1 MQSKDLFSS
10 HLGLRELLITFRQ
23 AGMDLNVSGS
33 ELSGLLSSAHA
44 LADPITILI
53 LGNEG
58 SGKTSFISRFTEQDI
73 SSIQSKTK
81 LPKIIRYGENFHSY
95 SDDIFEEISFPH
107 QILKKLNFIE
117 CNLGQLSQHSDL
129 LKTVYRVSDLVLMIV
144 PAIDPWDTSIYGIVS
159 DLHVIN
165 NLPSAVILSHSD
177 LRTDEENNAFKD
189 YIHQSTE
196 KALGNQMPV
205 FEISYVDYSQ
215 SNHIE
220 KNHLSKLFE
229 WVGESIEER
238 GRFKRKLDRAEKKL
252 TDATQRIASLM
263 EISSKTDDSE
273 IEKLRMIEKIIDLS
287 SDELVYELS
296 ELLYDDLF
304 IFDRGIDK
312 TKSNLKKIF
321 GMFLVSIN
329 YTKNC
334 RFAVS
339 VLIDSLNDNSE
350 KLISAFRKIDSQIQS
365 CNQLDDTKF
374 LKSLRENE
382 SLLKDHIQNFETL
395 HQEQTNHLI
404 EDIKTNY
411 EKNLECKNLKFIT
424 ISYPFILIFSFLFPL
439 ITMDFLN
446 NNTSISFMSLLLILS
461 ALLGLT
467 FFLMSKI
474 SKIFSNSFDKI
485 SSKFKEKLQEVLQ
498 NHYRAA
504 GEFFFEPYEEIKK
517 TLRISHDGQVAKM
530 KESKKHVMNAVE
542 NAKKIL
548 AKP

>member
-1 MQSKDLFSS
+1 
-10 HLGLRELLITFRQ
+10 
-23 AGMDLNVSGS
+23 
-33 ELSGLLSSAHA
+33 
-44 LADPITILI
+44 
-53 LGNEG
+53 
-58 SGKTSFISRFTEQDI
+58 
-73 SSIQSKTK
+73 
-81 LPKIIRYGENFHSY
+81 
-95 SDDIFEEISFPH
+95 
-107 QILKKLNFIE
+107 
-117 CNLGQLSQHSDL
+117 
-129 LKTVYRVSDLVLMIV
+129 
-144 PAIDPWDTSIYGIVS
+144 
-159 DLHVIN
+159 
-165 NLPSAVILSHSD
+165 
-177 LRTDEENNAFKD
+177 
-189 YIHQSTE
+189 
-196 KALGNQMPV
+196 MPV

-220 KNHLSKLFE
+220 KNHLSKLFD
-229 WVGESIEER
+229 WVGESIKER
-238 GRFKRKLDRAEKKL
+238 SRFKRKLDIAEKKL
-252 TDATQRIASLM
+252 TDATQKIASLM
-263 EISSKTDDSE
+263 EISSQTNDSE

-339 VLIDSLNDNSE
+339 ILIDSLNDNSE
-350 KLISAFRKIDSQIQS
+350 KLIAAFRKIDSQIQS
-365 CNQLDDTKF
+365 CNQLDDTNF
-374 LKSLRENE
+374 LKTLRGNE

-411 EKNLECKNLKFIT
+411 EKNLKCKNLKFRT
-424 ISYPFILIFSFLFPL
+424 KSYPVIIIFSFLFPL
-439 ITMDFLN
+439 ITIVFLN
-446 NNTSISFMSLLLILS
+446 NNTSLSFMSLLFVLS

-474 SKIFSNSFDKI
+474 SKIFLNSFDKI

-498 NHYRAA
+498 NHYRAS